1 MKKSMH
7 LLHPIIL
14 SCVVLGCYSA
24 ILAKSYSTGHVVREV
39 KIGLLLDLNSSSG
52 EMMESCVKMAHSD
65 FYKAHPNYRTRL
77 LFRTKNSRGVLEAAS
92 AGTHI

>member
-1 MKKSMH
+1 MKRSMH
-7 LLHPIIL
+7 LLHSMILSCIIL
-14 SCVVLGCYSA
+14 SCYSA
-24 ILAKSYSTGHVVREV
+24 ILAKSYSTSHVVQEV
-39 KIGLLLDLNSSSG
+39 KIGLLLNLNSSLG

-65 FYKAHPNYRTRL
+65 FYKAHPNYWTRL